1 MEKSTLKKW
10 TFFGF
15 YVFLRVKMKTPFEIL
30 KFPDPRLRQKAPSVE
45 EVTPELRQFAKDLL
59 ETMYKE
65 SGVGLA
71 AIQVNQP
78 IRLFTADTK
87 SPSRRYEDEDLENDL
102 EKTIEQPLFFF
113 NPEII
118 YREGQ
123 VVFPEG
129 CLSFP
134 SYYADVQRS
143 KIIEVKALD
152 INGKPFTLKT
162 DGLLAICVQHEI
174 DHLDGKLFIDHLSPV
189 KAESLRNKI
198 KKHGYPSPESSS
210 SSSQTNSKNDKLHSL

>member
-1 MEKSTLKKW
+1 MN
-10 TFFGF
+10 
-15 YVFLRVKMKTPFEIL
+15 TPLEIL
-30 KFPDPRLRQKAPSVE
+30 KFPDSRLRQKGQAVQ
-45 EVTPELRQFAKDLL
+45 EVTPELHQFAKDLL
-59 ETMYKE
+59 ETMYAE

-71 AIQVNQP
+71 AVQVNKP
-78 IRLFTADTK
+78 IRLFVADTGR
-87 SPSRRYEDEDLENDL
+87 PSNRYDDEDLESNL
-102 EKTIEQPLFFF
+102 ERTIEQPLVFF
-113 NPEII
+113 NPEIT

-123 VVFPEG
+123 VIFPEG

-143 KIIEVKALD
+143 KVIEVKALD
-152 INGKPFTLKT
+152 INSKPFTLKT

-198 KKHGYPSPESSS
+198 KKHGYPSPD
-210 SSSQTNSKNDKLHSL
+210 QNTTDKRSAL